1 MTEALKR
8 AFELAQQLPEDEQNV
23 IAQLILEEMQAEER
37 WNELLND
44 PRSEKA
50 LDEMVAEALAED
62 EAGLTCDLDE
72 LL

>member
-1 MTEALKR
+1 MT
-8 AFELAQQLPEDEQNV
+8 EDEQKV
-23 IAQLILEEMQAEER
+23 IAQLILELLQAERR
-37 WNELLND
+37 WNELFND

-62 EAGLTCDLDE
+62 AAGLTRDLDE